1 MNGTMLQGFS
11 WYLDADGKHWRRLA
25 EDAQLFADNGIT
37 AVWLPPAYKGMA
49 GANDVG
55 YGVYDTYDL
64 GEFDQKGSVRTK
76 YGTREEYLAAID
88 AIHAAGMQA
97 LADVVL
103 DHRMGA
109 DGTERVR
116 ATEVASYNREQP
128 VSAPRDITAWTR
140 FDFPGRGNRYS
151 DFKWNW
157 TCFHGVDYDEATH
170 ANAIYLF
177 DGKHWSEQVDH
188 HDNGNYDRR
197 GRDVPARLRR
207 AAALGRVVPLDL

>member
-11 WYLDADGKHWRRLA
+11 WYLDADGGHWRRLA

-97 LADVVL
+97 VADVVL

-116 ATEVASYNREQP
+116 ATEVALVQP
-128 VSAPRDITAWTR
+128 RAARLGAAR
-140 FDFPGRGNRYS
+140 H
-151 DFKWNW
+151 
-157 TCFHGVDYDEATH
+157 HGLDALRLSR
-170 ANAIYLF
+170 ARR
-177 DGKHWSEQVDH
+177 QVLCLQVELDLLS
-188 HDNGNYDRR
+188 RR
-197 GRDVPARLRR
+197 GLRR
-207 AAALGRVVPLDL
+207 DNACERHLPF